1 MSRSR
6 KSTTP
11 TARANLGRPPP
22 RNASVADVDVAA
34 RPSGDRPAEDS
45 SSLDLAALTDLPL
58 AQLQTL
64 WARHIGRARAPTQRR
79 LLARELAWR
88 IQARTLGGLDVQ
100 TARLL
105 KAAVRAA
112 EREDRQAQR
121 TVREVRDADDA
132 THAIE
137 AHDHRPRPT
146 RRSPRPSRAIV
157 TTGPSGNHARG
168 SIPAGVRLVRT
179 WHGRRHEVTVL
190 DGGRAFRYAERTYAS
205 LSEIAR
211 LITGTRWSG
220 PRFFGFAPPP
230 PHPLPST
237 PAPIPT
243 RDTSAR
249 TTSSAHPRTSP

>member
-6 KSTTP
+6 STTP
-11 TARANLGRPPP
+11 PTAGATLGRPPP
-22 RNASVADVDVAA
+22 RNGSVADINPAA
-34 RPSGDRPAEDS
+34 QPSSDRRAEDS
-45 SSLDLAALTDLPL
+45 SSLDLATLTDLPL

-105 KAAVRAA
+105 KAAARAA

-157 TTGPSGNHARG
+157 TTGPSTVQSHG

-179 WHGRRHEVTVL
+179 WHGRRHQVLVL
-190 DGGRAFRYAERTYAS
+190 DGGRSFRYAERTFAS

-230 PHPLPST
+230 ST
-237 PAPIPT
+237 SPPAPPPSNA
-243 RDTSAR
+243 TSR
-249 TTSSAHPRTSP
+249 RGRPQ